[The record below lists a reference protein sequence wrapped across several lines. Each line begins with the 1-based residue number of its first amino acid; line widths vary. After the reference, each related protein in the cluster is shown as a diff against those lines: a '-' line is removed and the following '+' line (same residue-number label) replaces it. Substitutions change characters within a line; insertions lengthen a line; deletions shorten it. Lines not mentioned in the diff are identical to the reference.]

1 MKMTICLTL
10 ICPSFPFKIV
20 NYKEDEEEAMEGCAY
35 LTSTPSSTSFSTSS
49 FSSSTSSFT
58 SSSSSFFSS
67 SSSAPPLGPGD
78 VKTSPEPTPAAG
90 DDDGD
95 GGYAQ

>member
-1 MKMTICLTL
+1 MTICLTL
-10 ICPSFPFKIV
+10 ICPSFLFKIV

-35 LTSTPSSTSFSTSS
+35 LSSTPSTSFSTSS